1 MANLAEV
8 VLPDSGERKP
18 TVLLV
23 DDEFLI
29 RIALSDFLQECG
41 FKTLEATNAE
51 RAIAVLE
58 TLDLTIDVVL
68 TDVRMP
74 GEMNGFGLA
83 KWIRENRPGLPVLV
97 VSGHAQKADVAH
109 ELCEKQEFIPKP
121 FDFHSVGQRLRAA
134 IEASK
139 SGGMLEAPPTTPGRQ

>member
-1 MANLAEV
+1 MASLAEV
-8 VLPDSGERKP
+8 VLPDSGERRP

-29 RIALSDFLQECG
+29 RIALSEFLQECG
-41 FKTLEATNAE
+41 FKTLEATSAE

-58 TLDLTIDVVL
+58 TLEIPIDVVL

-74 GEMNGFGLA
+74 GGMNGFGLA
-83 KWIRENRPGLPVLV
+83 QWIRQNRPGLPVLL
-97 VSGHAQKADVAH
+97 VSGHAQKADAAH
-109 ELCEKQEFIPKP
+109 GLCEKQEVISKP
-121 FDFHSVGQRLRAA
+121 FDFHSVGMRLRAA

-139 SGGMLEAPPTTPGRQ
+139 KTS

>member
-1 MANLAEV
+1 MASLAEV
-8 VLPDSGERKP
+8 VLPDAGERKP

-29 RIALSDFLQECG
+29 RIALSEFLQECG
-41 FKTLEATNAE
+41 FKTLEATSAE

-58 TLDLTIDVVL
+58 TLEIPIDVVL

-74 GEMNGFGLA
+74 GGMNGFGLA
-83 KWIRENRPGLPVLV
+83 QWIRHNRPGLPVLL
-97 VSGHAQKADVAH
+97 VSGHAQKVDAAH
-109 ELCEKQEFIPKP
+109 GLCEKQEVISKP
-121 FDFHSVGQRLRAA
+121 FDFHSVGMRLRAA

-139 SGGMLEAPPTTPGRQ
+139 KTS

>member
-1 MANLAEV
+1 MASLAEV
-8 VLPDSGERKP
+8 VLPDAGERRP

-29 RIALSDFLQECG
+29 RIALSEFLQECG
-41 FKTLEATNAE
+41 FKTLEATSAE

-58 TLDLTIDVVL
+58 TLEIPIDVVL

-74 GEMNGFGLA
+74 GGMNGFGLA
-83 KWIRENRPGLPVLV
+83 QWIRQNRPGLPVLL
-97 VSGHAQKADVAH
+97 VSGHAQKADAAYA
-109 ELCEKQEFIPKP
+109 LCEKQEVISKP
-121 FDFHSVGQRLRAA
+121 FDFHSVGMRLRAA

-139 SGGMLEAPPTTPGRQ
+139 KTS